1 VSAVTLTFCSANV
14 ILLVVDKESSKKTL
28 YISV

>member
-14 ILLVVDKESSKKTL
+14 ILLVVDKESSKKH
-28 YISV
+28 YIL